1 MAVIRGE
8 TGPSPRNRASLSEK
22 TPDADKLNMPLV
34 SVNRESGR
42 FGRFRP
48 LATSS
53 PSGEDPAPM
62 SDAPSSLHPAR
73 DGAETD
79 SVTPRLRLAG
89 TSAGPVSAA
98 EAALLE
104 LRATLVRTVSANQR
118 DADLVRTRLERA
130 CRVDPIKEVTGRDAF
145 ETNRHDTM
153 AMLKAVDARLN
164 ALDADRASSGIIET
178 TPAANDLLRRP

>member
-1 MAVIRGE
+1 M
-8 TGPSPRNRASLSEK
+8 
-22 TPDADKLNMPLV
+22 
-34 SVNRESGR
+34 
-42 FGRFRP
+42 
-48 LATSS
+48 
-53 PSGEDPAPM
+53 
-62 SDAPSSLHPAR
+62 
-73 DGAETD
+73 
-79 SVTPRLRLAG
+79 
-89 TSAGPVSAA
+89 
-98 EAALLE
+98 LE

-145 ETNRHDTM
+145 ETNQHGTM